1 MVQNIIVIVI
11 VGLAL
16 LGFGYLMLKS
26 LFAPK
31 QSKIS
36 RCHDCN
42 GCDLKRELG
51 LKNGL

>member
-11 VGLAL
+11 VGFAL
-16 LGFGYLMLKS
+16 LGFGYSIFKS
-26 LFAPK
+26 FFATK
-31 QSKIS
+31 QKKS

-51 LKNGL
+51 IKNRL